1 MNFAESLALSSGLK
15 LHKPQIE
22 DLFFP
27 IIHDKYI
34 TFSTEDHDSKQWDH
48 FQEFID
54 LIFPILKQ
62 KNISIVEIGKNKTQ
76 FSGVTCLKGATCAN
90 HWSYIIKRSMLHIG
104 PENFIS
110 QLCDVYEIPYV
121 CLFSN
126 TSPEYAAP
134 FWSKKE
140 DKRIL
145 LGPNKESWRPSFMGE
160 EKPKTINTI
169 SAEEV
174 AHHCLNLINIENNF
188 GDYHSLNIGD
198 KFDKKLI
205 EIVPDFIPADDFFPK
220 SLINIRLDY
229 AFNPQLLPHFANNR
243 KISIISDQEID
254 LKIIQQVKPNLECVF
269 LQVDENSSLEYIKQ
283 FKKIMVP
290 LQLIAKKTSNISA
303 TRFKFFDWPV
313 EEEVNKTKK
322 DLDNSEKICDTTLY
336 KSSKY
341 IYSKDGIFSSK
352 SAYNKGIKSHNNQL
366 IINDEDFWEEQ
377 DHFKLYNLN
386 KNE

>member
-1 MNFAESLALSSGLK
+1 MNFTESLALSSGLK
-15 LHKPQIE
+15 LDKPQIE

-27 IIHDKYI
+27 ITHDKYI
-34 TFSTEDHDSKQWDH
+34 TFSTEDHDSKQWDY

-54 LIFPILKQ
+54 LIVPILKK
-62 KNISIVEIGKNKTQ
+62 KNISIIEIGKNKSQ

-90 HWSYIIKRSMLHIG
+90 HWSYIIKKSILHIG

-126 TSPEYAAP
+126 TSVEYAAP
-134 FWSKKE
+134 FWSKNE
-140 DKRIL
+140 NNRVL
-145 LGPNKESWRPSFMGE
+145 LKPNKKSWKPTFLGE
-160 EKPKTINTI
+160 ENPKTINTI
-169 SAEEV
+169 SAEEA
-174 AHHCLNLINIENNF
+174 AHHCLNLMGIENDF
-188 GDYHSLNIGD
+188 GDYIPLGIGD

-205 EIVPDFIPADDFFPK
+205 EIIPDFIPADDFFPK
-220 SLINIRLDY
+220 TLINIRLDY
-229 AFNPQLLPHFANNR
+229 AFNPQLLIHFANNR
-243 KISIISDQEID
+243 KVSIISDQEID
-254 LKIIQQVKPNLECVF
+254 LKIIQQIKPNLECLF
-269 LQVDENSSLEYIKQ
+269 LQVDENTSLSYVKQIK
-283 FKKIMVP
+283 KMIVP
-290 LQLIAKKTSNISA
+290 LQLISKKTSNISA

-313 EEEVNKTKK
+313 EEDTIKTKK
-322 DLDNSEKICDTTLY
+322 DLDNSQEVCDTTLY

-352 SAYNKGIKSHNNQL
+352 SAYDKGINSHDKQL
-366 IINDEDFWEEQ
+366 IINDDKFWEEQ